1 LRRETNESRRWRIE
15 LRHRLIAERLE
26 LAPAVRAAAET
37 AIARALITHL
47 GVANPGVVACYWPHR
62 GEPSVHG
69 VMLRII
75 DLGGHVA
82 IPAPR
87 LPREPMEFR
96 SWGPRSQMVAGIGGV
111 LLPAF
116 GRPLR
121 PDLVIVPMV
130 GFDPRGHRLGYG
142 GGYYD
147 RTLAALSPRPPTI
160 GVAFERA
167 RLRSLDPH
175 PHDVPVDAIVTE
187 EGFRAVVR

>member
-1 LRRETNESRRWRIE
+1 MRRETNEIRRRRSA
-15 LRHRLIAERLE
+15 LRKQLIAERLE

-62 GEPSVHG
+62 GEPDLQG

-82 IPAPR
+82 IPAPL

-96 SWGPRSQMVAGIGGV
+96 SWGPRSQMVAGVGGV

-130 GFDPRGHRLGYG
+130 GFDAKGHRLGYG

-147 RTLAALSPRPPTI
+147 RTLAALSPRPRTI

-167 RLRSLDPH
+167 RLRSFDPQQ
-175 PHDVPVDAIVTE
+175 HDIPVDAIVTE
-187 EGFRAVVR
+187 EGFRTIVR